1 MTRAESPIQHDIRID
16 PIMRIIRNTTCA
28 FAIATSLASVPA
40 YADTTINSETTDP
53 LLTSIEGDIIITD
66 GGIIAIDS
74 GVGITVDSDNDVTVE
89 GLDEDDSSVVV
100 GEINVGDA
108 DDAIGILV
116 QTGTNANISNVGT
129 ITVLEDFVSEDEDA
143 NAIAD
148 GPIASASNRYGIY
161 VAGGGT
167 ASGSLDNSGIIT
179 VEGLNSGGIVVDSA
193 YDGSIINTGTITVI
207 GDNGYGMKVNDVSE
221 DVTVRGNVQVA
232 GEGSVAFSSQGDID
246 GALTFQGTVRQ
257 LSSYTN
263 DDGVTTALS
272 RTDLRSGAAA
282 VEIAGN
288 VGGGILVAV
297 APDDDDDDNDDE
309 DNDGIEDTLEGTGYI
324 ASTGNGPA
332 MLVGGA
338 SDSVIGTVAGN
349 EGGYSLV
356 IDGSIVS
363 TASYSSTDSFGLV
376 IGGQG
381 GGVDV
386 TGGIELAGTLKATS
400 YDSAATALLINE
412 GSTVDRIAVSGSLSA
427 TLTSTGEGEVYAIRD
442 LSGSL
447 TSIENSGFITTSAS
461 SEDIQQAIAAS
472 SNTTGLTITQYLND
486 EDAETKADIEAE
498 LDDGETDE
506 TIYTAIIGDI
516 VTGSGNDLIS
526 ASSGVIVGDT
536 YFNAGNDTLT
546 LSDDAAYTGDVY
558 FGTGTGLMTL
568 SDEATFVGDV
578 DGAGQSVLVTLN
590 DSAVYTGTVQ
600 NGAGVSVLVNGG
612 TFGIG
617 DSKTS
622 TFDSL
627 TVGSD
632 GTLDVYI
639 DGDDGTSSLY
649 EVNSATFESGAK
661 ISTTISSL
669 ENADG
674 TYVVLTADEIN
685 GTPDFD
691 SATTELPFIFAGE
704 TSLSGNDL
712 LLEIRRK
719 EAEELGLTGTGTS
732 AYDAILTASATLQA
746 QVDQFLPDHN
756 GGIFD
761 FATRG
766 SRLAALH
773 IMDDSSIYDVSNVG
787 GWIEPIYWGS
797 DKDAGNAASYKTSG
811 WGVSMGLERWSKI
824 GNLGLSYAY
833 TSGNIENNG
842 GTGIVDASQ
851 HELGAFWRMD
861 SGPLYAFG
869 RISASYLS
877 LSSTRTLTATAD
889 DTEYTGTT
897 TGDWN
902 GWMVSGAS
910 GVSYDLDVG
919 NRLTFR
925 PKATLDYY
933 RLQESGYDET
943 GGGDALNLYVDGRTS
958 DSVTA
963 STTVAAIYRLGRKRK
978 DYTPLTFELEGGRRH
993 NLAGSLGTTTA
1004 SFLDGEDFTLTPDG
1018 LDSSWLG
1025 EARILAGGMDFTWQL
1040 SARAEKTAENVGYSA
1055 RASLSL
1061 AF

>member
-1 MTRAESPIQHDIRID
+1 
-16 PIMRIIRNTTCA
+16 MRIIRNTTCA

-74 GVGITVDSDNDVTVE
+74 GVGITVDSDNDVTIE

-732 AYDAILTASATLQA
+732 AYDAILTASATDDTLATSFLQIEDGATLQA

-861 SGPLYAFG
+861 SGPFYAFG

-963 STTVAAIYRLGRKRK
+963 STTVAAVYRLGRKRK

>member
-1 MTRAESPIQHDIRID
+1 
-16 PIMRIIRNTTCA
+16 MRIIRNTTCA
-28 FAIATSLASVPA
+28 LALATSLASAPA
-40 YADTTINSETTDP
+40 YADTTINTDTTDP
-53 LLTSIEGDIIITD
+53 LLTSDEGNIIITD
-66 GGIIAIDS
+66 GGVITIDS
-74 GVGITVDSDNDVTVE
+74 GVAITVDSDNDVTIE
-89 GLDEDDSSVVV
+89 GLDEDDSEVVV

-179 VEGLNSGGIVVDSA
+179 VEGLNSGGIVVDSN
-193 YDGSIINTGTITVI
+193 YDGTITNTGTITVI
-207 GDNGYGMKVNDVSE
+207 GDNSYGIKVQDVS
-221 DVTVRGNVQVA
+221 DNVTIRGNVQVA
-232 GEGSVAFSSQGDID
+232 GEGAVAFSSQGDID
-246 GALTFQGTVRQ
+246 GALNFQGTIRQ
-257 LSSYTN
+257 LNSYTN
-263 DDGVTTALS
+263 DDSVTTALS

-282 VEIAGN
+282 VEITGN
-288 VGGGILVAV
+288 VGGGIMIAV
-297 APDDDDDDNDDE
+297 APDDDDEDNDDE

-332 MLVGGA
+332 MLIGGA
-338 SDSVIGTVAGN
+338 TDTVIGTVADSDD
-349 EGGYSLV
+349 GYSLV

-363 TASYSSTDSFGLV
+363 TANYSSTDSFGLV

-381 GGVDV
+381 GAVDV
-386 TGGIELAGTLKATS
+386 AGGIELNGMLTATS

-412 GSTVDRIAVSGSLSA
+412 DSTVDRLAVTGSLTAS
-427 TLTSTGEGEVYAIRD
+427 LTSTGEGEVYAIRD

-472 SNTTGLTITQYLND
+472 SNTTGLTIIQYLND

-498 LDDGETDE
+498 LDDDETDD
-506 TIYTAIIGDI
+506 TIYTAIVGDI

-526 ASSGVIVGDT
+526 ASAGVINGDT

-546 LSDDAAYTGDVY
+546 LSDDAVYTGDIY
-558 FGTGTGLMTL
+558 FGTGTGVMTL
-568 SDEATFVGDV
+568 SNEATFDGDI

-590 DSAVYTGTVQ
+590 DSAVFTGTVE
-600 NGAGVSVLVNGG
+600 NGSGVSVVVNGG

-632 GTLDVYI
+632 GALGVYI
-639 DGDDGTSSLY
+639 DGEEGTNSLY

-661 ISTTISSL
+661 IETTISSL

-674 TYVVLTADEIN
+674 TYVVLTAGEIN
-685 GTPDFD
+685 GVPDFD
-691 SATTELPFIFAGE
+691 SATTELPFIFTGE
-704 TSLSGNDL
+704 TSISGNDL
-712 LLEIRRK
+712 ILDIRRK
-719 EAEELGLTGTGTS
+719 AAEELGLTGTGTS
-732 AYDAILTASATLQA
+732 AFDAIITASATDDTLATSFLQIEDA
-746 QVDQFLPDHN
+746 ATLQSQVDQYLPDHS

-773 IMDDSSIYDVSNVG
+773 IMDDSSLYDVSDIG
-787 GWIEPIYWGS
+787 GWIEPIYWGNK
-797 DKDAGNAASYKTSG
+797 KDAGDAASYKNSG
-811 WGVSMGLERWSKI
+811 WGVSLGLERWSKI

-833 TSGNIENNG
+833 TNGNIENNG
-842 GTGIVDASQ
+842 GTGTVDASQ
-851 HELGAFWRMD
+851 HEFGAFWRMD
-861 SGPLYAFG
+861 SGPLYTFG

-877 LSSTRTLTATAD
+877 LSSTRTITTTAD
-889 DTEYTGTT
+889 DTEYTGST

-902 GWMVSGAS
+902 GWMVSAAGGA
-910 GVSYDLDVG
+910 SYDLNVG
-919 NRLTFR
+919 SRLTFR

-933 RLQESGYDET
+933 RLHEGGYDES

-958 DSVTA
+958 DAVTA
-963 STTVAAIYRLGRKRK
+963 ATTVAAVYRMGHKRK
-978 DYTPLTFELEGGRRH
+978 GSTPLTFELEGGRRH

-1004 SFLDGEDFTLTPDG
+1004 SFLDGDDFSLTADG

-1025 EARILAGGMDFTWQL
+1025 EARILAGGLDFTWQL
-1040 SARAEKTAENVGYSA
+1040 SGRAEKTADNIGYSA

>member
-1 MTRAESPIQHDIRID
+1 
-16 PIMRIIRNTTCA
+16 MRIIRSTTCA
-28 FAIATSLASVPA
+28 LAIATALAHLPA
-40 YADTTINSETTDP
+40 RADTTIDSETSDP
-53 LLTSIEGDIIITD
+53 ILTSIDGDIIITD
-66 GGIIAIDS
+66 GGILAIDS
-74 GVGITVDSDNDVTVE
+74 GVAITVDSDNDVTIE
-89 GLDEDDSSVVV
+89 GLDEDDSTVVV

-108 DDAIGILV
+108 DDAIAILV
-116 QTGTNANISNVGT
+116 ETGTNANISNVGT

-167 ASGSLDNSGIIT
+167 ASGSIDNSGIIT

-193 YDGSIINTGTITVI
+193 YDGSITNTGTITVI
-207 GDNGYGMKVNDVSE
+207 GDNSYGIKVQDVSE

-246 GALTFQGTVRQ
+246 GALTFQGAVRQ

-263 DDGVTTALS
+263 DDSVTTALS

-282 VEIAGN
+282 VEISGN
-288 VGGGILVAV
+288 VGGGIMVAI
-297 APDDDDDDNDDE
+297 APDDDDEDNDDE
-309 DNDGIEDTLEGTGYI
+309 DGDGIEDTLEGTGYI

-332 MLVGGA
+332 MLIGGA
-338 SDSVIGTVAGN
+338 ADTVIGTVADSDD
-349 EGGYSLV
+349 GYSLV

-363 TASYSSTDSFGLV
+363 SAGYSSTDSFGLV

-381 GGVDV
+381 GSVDV
-386 TGGIELAGTLKATS
+386 AGGIELNGTLSATS

-412 GSTVDRIAVSGSLSA
+412 DSVVDRIAVTGSLSA
-427 TLTSTGEGEVYAIRD
+427 NLTSTGEGEVYAIRD

-447 TSIENSGFITTSAS
+447 TSIDNSGFITTSAS
-461 SEDIQQAIAAS
+461 SEDIRQAIAAS
-472 SNTTGLTITQYLND
+472 SNTTGLTIIQYLND

-498 LDDGETDE
+498 LEDGETDD

-526 ASSGVIVGDT
+526 ASAGIITGDT

-546 LSDDAAYTGDVY
+546 LSDDAVYTGDVY

-568 SDEATFVGDV
+568 FGESAFVGDI

-600 NGAGVSVLVNGG
+600 NGSGVSVVVNGG

-617 DSKTS
+617 AAETS

-627 TVGSD
+627 TVGAD
-632 GTLDVYI
+632 GSLGVYI
-639 DGDDGTSSLY
+639 DGEEGTSSLY
-649 EVNSATFESGAK
+649 DVNSATFESGAK
-661 ISTTISSL
+661 IATTISSL
-669 ENADG
+669 EQADG
-674 TYVVLTADEIN
+674 TYVVLTASEIT

-712 LLEIRRK
+712 VLDIRRK
-719 EAEELGLTGTGTS
+719 EAEELGLSGAGTS
-732 AYDAILTASATLQA
+732 AYDAIITASAADETLATSFLQIEDAETLQN
-746 QVDQFLPDHN
+746 QVDQFLPDHS

-773 IMDDSSIYDVSNVG
+773 ITDDSSLYDVSDVG
-787 GWIEPIYWGS
+787 GWIEPIFWGN
-797 DKDAGNAASYKTSG
+797 DKDAGDAASYKTSG

-833 TSGNIENNG
+833 TSGEIENND

-861 SGPLYAFG
+861 SGPLYAFS

-889 DTEYTGTT
+889 DTEYSASTT
-897 TGDWN
+897 ADWN
-902 GWMVSGAS
+902 GWMLSGAG

-919 NRLTFR
+919 SRLTFR
-925 PKATLDYY
+925 PKATFDYY
-933 RLQESGYDET
+933 RLHEGSYDET
-943 GGGDALNLYVDGRTS
+943 GGGDSLNLYVDGRTS
-958 DSVTA
+958 DSLTA
-963 STTVAAIYRLGRKRK
+963 ATTVAAVYRLGSKRK
-978 DYTPLTFELEGGRRH
+978 DFTPLTFELEGGRRH
-993 NLAGSLGTTTA
+993 HLAGSLGTTTA
-1004 SFLDGEDFTLTPDG
+1004 SFLDGEEFSLTADG

-1025 EARILAGGMDFTWQL
+1025 EARILAGGLDFTWQL
-1040 SARAEKTAENVGYSA
+1040 SARAEKTEDDVGYSA